1 MLTVYD
7 YLVIASYF
15 VFMTAIGWVF
25 RRFVTNTSEY
35 FRGGGRMVWWMVGS
49 SAFMVAFSAWTFTGA
64 ASKAYEDGTIIMV
77 IYLGNA
83 LGFLA
88 NYLYFAPRFRQM
100 RVVTSMEG
108 IRHRFGRFNEQF
120 FTWLQVPLGVLYAGI
135 WLNGLAVFIAA
146 VFGLDLTGTILLVG
160 SVVVVM
166 SALGGAWA
174 VVASDFMQMLILIP
188 ITIVAAVLAVAHVGG
203 WSSFWEQVPR
213 HHFRWDEGARPLVL
227 YLWIG
232 AMLIKQ
238 FVSTN
243 NMLEA
248 SRYLN
253 VKDSQHA
260 RKAALLAAALMLI
273 GPLVWFLPPMA
284 ASIAH
289 PDLATRFPKLANPSE
304 AAYVAMCYTTMPA
317 GMIGLLVSGIFAATM
332 SSMDTGLNR
341 NAGFLVRNFYMV
353 AIRPQAREAELLTV
367 GKLTTLLLGGLVILA
382 ALTFSS
388 WKNLGLFDLMLQF
401 GTLVALPYTVPLVWG
416 IVIRRAPSWA
426 GWTTVLVGFVTSLL
440 GKKYLT
446 AAWIQ
451 QVMGWSEPLTRRE
464 ESDWVL
470 LLGVLLNFTVCTAW
484 FFASCLFDR
493 WRSSEERQRVEAF
506 FQRVKTP
513 VDFAREEGA
522 ESDALQG
529 AVLGR
534 LCLAYGAFVAL
545 LALIPNPWKGRLSIF
560 FCAACLLGV
569 GALLRRAARVS
580 AARVAAANLVESKQ
594 TTSNTTPP

>member
-1 MLTVYD
+1 MLTLYD
-7 YLVIASYF
+7 YIVIASYF
-15 VFMTAIGWVF
+15 VFMTVIGWVF

-35 FRGGGRMVWWMVGS
+35 FRGGGRMVWWMAGS

-83 LGFLA
+83 LGFLGNA
-88 NYLYFAPRFRQM
+88 LYFAPRFRQM

-108 IRHRFGRFNEQF
+108 IRERFGRLNEQF

-135 WLNGLAVFIAA
+135 WLNGLAVFMAA
-146 VFGLDLTGTILLVG
+146 VFGLDLTSTIIVVG
-160 SVVVVM
+160 SVVVIM
-166 SALGGAWA
+166 SAVGGAWA

-213 HHFRWDEGARPLVL
+213 HHFRWDEGARPTIL

-243 NMLEA
+243 NMLDA

-260 RKAALLAAALMLI
+260 RKAAVLAAALMLL

-284 ASIAH
+284 ASIVH
-289 PDLATRFPKLANPSE
+289 PDLAAQFPKLANPSE
-304 AAYVAMCYTTMPA
+304 AAYVAMCYATMPA

-332 SSMDTGLNR
+332 SSMDSGLNR
-341 NAGFLVRNFYMV
+341 NAGFLVRNFYVV
-353 AIRPQAREAELLTV
+353 AIRPRAAESELLLV
-367 GKLTTLLLGGLVILA
+367 GKLATLLLGGLVILA

-388 WKNLGLFDLMLQF
+388 WKNVGLFDLMLRF
-401 GTLVALPYTVPLVWG
+401 GSLVALPYTVPLIWG
-416 IVIRRAPSWA
+416 IVVKRAPSWA
-426 GWTTVLVGFVTSLL
+426 GWSTVLVGFATSLL
-440 GKKYLT
+440 GNRYLT
-446 AAWIQ
+446 PAWVQ
-451 QVMGWSEPLTRRE
+451 QILGWSEPLTRRE
-464 ESDWVL
+464 QGDWVL

-484 FFASCLFDR
+484 FFASCLFAR
-493 WRSSEERQRVEAF
+493 WRSAQERERVESF
-506 FQRVKTP
+506 FRRVATP

-529 AVLGR
+529 RVLGR

-545 LALIPNPWKGRLSIF
+545 LTLIPNPLKGRLSIL
-560 FCAACLLGV
+560 FCAACLLGI
-569 GALLRRAARVS
+569 GALLRRAARRS
-580 AARVAAANLVESKQ
+580 ARRVAAAGLVA
-594 TTSNTTPP
+594 TPQSTANPNP

>member
-1 MLTVYD
+1 MLTSYD
-7 YLVIASYF
+7 YIVIASYF

-35 FRGGGRMVWWMVGS
+35 FRGGGRMVWWMAGS

-83 LGFLA
+83 LGFVA

-108 IRHRFGRFNEQF
+108 IRERFGRLNEQF

-135 WLNGLAVFIAA
+135 WLNGLAVFVAA
-146 VFGLDLTGTILLVG
+146 VFGLDLTWTIIVVG
-160 SVVVVM
+160 SVVVIM
-166 SALGGAWA
+166 SAMGGAWA

-203 WSSFWEQVPR
+203 WASFWEQVPR
-213 HHFRWDEGARPLVL
+213 HHFRWDEGARPAIL
-227 YLWIG
+227 YLWIA

-243 NMLEA
+243 NMLDA

-253 VKDSQHA
+253 VKDTQHA
-260 RKAALLAAALMLI
+260 RKAALLAAALMLV

-284 ASIAH
+284 ASIVH
-289 PDLATRFPKLANPSE
+289 PDLAAQFPKLANPSE
-304 AAYVAMCYTTMPA
+304 AAYVAMCYATMPA

-332 SSMDTGLNR
+332 SSMDSGLNR
-341 NAGFLVRNFYMV
+341 NAGFLVRNFYRV
-353 AIRPQAREAELLTV
+353 AIRPRAAEAELLTV
-367 GKLTTLLLGGLVILA
+367 GKLTTLGLGGLVILA

-388 WKNLGLFDLMLQF
+388 WKNIGLFDLMLQF
-401 GTLVALPYTVPLVWG
+401 GTLVALPYTVPLLWG
-416 IVIRRAPSWA
+416 IVIKRAPSWA
-426 GWTTVLVGFVTSLL
+426 GWTTVLVGFITSLL

-451 QVMGWSEPLTRRE
+451 HVMGWSEPLTRRE

-484 FFASCLFDR
+484 FFGSCLFAR
-493 WRSSEERQRVEAF
+493 WHPAQECERVETF
-506 FQRVKTP
+506 FRRVSTP

-522 ESDALQG
+522 DSDALQG
-529 AVLGR
+529 SVLSR

-545 LALIPNPWKGRLSIF
+545 LALIPNPLKGRLSIL

-569 GALLRRAARVS
+569 GGLLRRAARLS
-580 AARVAAANLVESKQ
+580 AARSGAANLVETVQ
-594 TTSNTTPP
+594 TKSNPTQP

>member
-7 YLVIASYF
+7 YIVIASYF
-15 VFMTAIGWVF
+15 VFMTVIGWVF

-35 FRGGGRMVWWMVGS
+35 FRGGGRMVWWMAGS

-83 LGFLA
+83 LGFLGNA
-88 NYLYFAPRFRQM
+88 LYFAPRFRQM

-108 IRHRFGRFNEQF
+108 IRERFGRLNEQF

-135 WLNGLAVFIAA
+135 WLNGLAVFMAA
-146 VFGLDLTGTILLVG
+146 VFGLDLTWTIIVVG
-160 SVVVVM
+160 SVVVIM
-166 SALGGAWA
+166 SAVGG
-174 VVASDFMQMLILIP
+174 DFMQMLILIP

-213 HHFRWDEGARPLVL
+213 HHFRWDEGARPTIL

-243 NMLEA
+243 NMLDA

-260 RKAALLAAALMLI
+260 RKAALLAAALMLL

-284 ASIAH
+284 ASIVH
-289 PDLATRFPKLANPSE
+289 PDLAAQFPKLANPSE
-304 AAYVAMCYTTMPA
+304 AAYVAMCYATMPA

-332 SSMDTGLNR
+332 SSMDSGLNR
-341 NAGFLVRNFYMV
+341 NAGFLVRNFYVV
-353 AIRPQAREAELLTV
+353 AIRPRAAESELLTV
-367 GKLTTLLLGGLVILA
+367 GKLATLLLGGLVILA

-388 WKNLGLFDLMLQF
+388 WKNVGLFDLMLRF
-401 GTLVALPYTVPLVWG
+401 GSLVALPYTVPLIWG
-416 IVIRRAPSWA
+416 IVVKRAPSWA
-426 GWTTVLVGFVTSLL
+426 GWSTVLVGFATSLL
-440 GKKYLT
+440 GNRYLT
-446 AAWIQ
+446 PAWVQ
-451 QVMGWSEPLTRRE
+451 QILGWSEPLTRRE
-464 ESDWVL
+464 QGDWVL

-484 FFASCLFDR
+484 FFASCLFAR
-493 WRSSEERQRVEAF
+493 WRSAQERERVESF
-506 FQRVKTP
+506 FRRVATP

-529 AVLGR
+529 RVLGQ

-545 LALIPNPWKGRLSIF
+545 LTFIPNPLKGRLGIL
-560 FCAACLLGV
+560 FCAACLLGI
-569 GALLRRAARVS
+569 GALLRWSARRS
-580 AARVAAANLVESKQ
+580 ARRVAAAGLVA
-594 TTSNTTPP
+594 TPHSTANPNP